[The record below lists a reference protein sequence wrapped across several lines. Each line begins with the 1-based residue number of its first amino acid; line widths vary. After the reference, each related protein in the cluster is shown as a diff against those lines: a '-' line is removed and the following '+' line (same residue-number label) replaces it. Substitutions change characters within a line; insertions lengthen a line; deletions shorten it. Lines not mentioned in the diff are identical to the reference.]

1 MIKIYTDGS
10 CRRTGIGGYGYIVVE
25 DDNILARFVRRE
37 KDTTNQRMEL
47 KALIEAYRYC
57 KNNNI
62 IDGEIHSD
70 SAYCLN
76 CAFEKWYINW
86 EKNNFISSKGN
97 KVKNQDLWIELIPFF
112 KESAIKL
119 VKVKGHS
126 TNFYNNVIDSLV
138 TTISNSATED
148 LFNRK
153 FGKLTVLGL
162 YGNKFTEG
170 INSTFWLCECECGR
184 TKVVSHANLHSGG
197 VTSCGICLSERYEDL
212 TGQIFGF
219 LKPIE
224 KIGIDNQK
232 YAVWKCECSNCGS
245 FTQVSSRLL
254 KKGQMS
260 CGCIKSKGET
270 RIGQILQTLNI
281 PYQREFKFND
291 CKDKDKLKFDF
302 AIFDKDGNIKC
313 LIEYQGIQHY
323 YSAKNSSSW
332 NTIEHLS
339 TLQKHDKLKREF
351 CNKKE
356 IPLIEIPYSNYDK
369 INAEYIKEVMKL

>member
-212 TGQIFGF
+212 TG
-219 LKPIE
+219 
-224 KIGIDNQK
+224 
-232 YAVWKCECSNCGS
+232 
-245 FTQVSSRLL
+245 
-254 KKGQMS
+254 
-260 CGCIKSKGET
+260 
-270 RIGQILQTLNI
+270 
-281 PYQREFKFND
+281 
-291 CKDKDKLKFDF
+291 
-302 AIFDKDGNIKC
+302 
-313 LIEYQGIQHY
+313 
-323 YSAKNSSSW
+323 
-332 NTIEHLS
+332 
-339 TLQKHDKLKREF
+339 
-351 CNKKE
+351 
-356 IPLIEIPYSNYDK
+356 
-369 INAEYIKEVMKL
+369 